1 MVFEPLNKVHLREGS
16 RAALCSLDSILIDFP
31 KGSHTTDTT
40 RPTACT
46 NKHTKNRRLFSLPCR
61 KGDLLYAFQAG
72 LLHLHNDNADFSK
85 NLRDICWKK
94 SFYKMAEKFHLK
106 KSVTSSKFWRVKR
119 FYFTLEN
126 YQALLWWI
134 ALFHIFSQSF
144 KLNCWNIHFFH
155 LCHPFKDMVTNV
167 RGIFTWR
174 KE

>member
-72 LLHLHNDNADFSK
+72 LLHLHNDNALWFQQAFSRHFLEKYPFTKWLTSFISIK
-85 NLRDICWKK
+85 NQWLAGNFDMFSFYIKSIFADICCLWLYYFNLWKWLGQK
-94 SFYKMAEKFHLK
+94 TTDFFP
-106 KSVTSSKFWRVKR
+106 
-119 FYFTLEN
+119 
-126 YQALLWWI
+126 
-134 ALFHIFSQSF
+134 LFG
-144 KLNCWNIHFFH
+144 FF
-155 LCHPFKDMVTNV
+155 
-167 RGIFTWR
+167 
-174 KE
+174 